1 MGKANSMTT
10 SEQQKRVN
18 SACQRVGNV
27 PNSASYYSKSWHV
40 ISMMT
45 LNGDASK
52 LGALLRGET
61 SPTPISPPTPA
72 PFTNPPISPPSPPTP
87 PTNSN
92 NCCSFDNKS
101 CSGSA
106 YCNKNQNQCEISC
119 KGFWINAPINVTPV
133 PTVSPTNA
141 PTTKGC
147 YSNNYKNCLPGG
159 SEYASCNNIWLP
171 NGPQDNCVA
180 LWEDCT
186 GNGSSCCGPAE
197 CFSDGNS
204 ASLFHLRM
212 LHPLLPLHLLRLAE
226 QRVSLA
232 KVKKIAV
239 KRSARRE
246 SAKNKILCW
255 LEWYF

>member
-1 MGKANSMTT
+1 MFGPVYSTLAVKATSMTT
-10 SEQQKRVN
+10 LEQQKRVN

-52 LGALLRGET
+52 LGPLLRGET

-141 PTTKGC
+141 PTSKGC

-186 GNGSSCCGPAE
+186 DNGSSCCGPAE

-204 ASLFHLRM
+204 ASCVPPTDVTPTPTFAPTKTCR
-212 LHPLLPLHLLRLAE
+212 
-226 QRVSLA
+226 A
-232 KVKKIAV
+232 KGEPCQSKKDCC
-239 KRSARRE
+239 K
-246 SAKNKILCW
+246 KKCKKGKCKK
-255 LEWYF
+255 